1 MLERIITSTANPR
14 VKAIA
19 RLRDRSERDT
29 TDRFIVEGVRELER
43 AESAGVPLEM
53 VALCRS
59 LADDADV
66 ARALS
71 LTGDDT
77 ELLELGEAAF
87 RKIAYRR
94 HPDGILGIGA
104 SWDLGLTRLELGPD
118 PLVLVLEGVEKPGN
132 LGAVLRTAD
141 AAGLDAVVAADAGTD
156 MVNPNVIRASQGAV
170 FSVPVATASLEDAIA
185 WCATNNL
192 TVIAGSDD
200 ADTSYW
206 DASFS
211 GSVAIVVGRESA
223 GIDARWRA
231 HSEIVRVPMH
241 GSSDSL
247 NVATAAALLVYEALR
262 QRTHA

>member
-29 TDRFIVEGVRELER
+29 TGRFIVEGARELER
-43 AESAGVPLEM
+43 AESAGVPLET

-59 LADDADV
+59 LANDADI

-71 LTGDDT
+71 LTGGHT
-77 ELLELGEAAF
+77 ELLEVGEAAF

-104 SWDLGLTRLELGPD
+104 SWDLRLTKLELGKD

-141 AAGLDAVVAADAGTD
+141 AAGLDAVVAADPGTD

-170 FSVPVATASLEDAIA
+170 FNVPLATASLDDTIS
-185 WCATNNL
+185 WCAANNL
-192 TVIAGSDD
+192 TVVAGSDD
-200 ADTSYW
+200 AAMCYW
-206 DASFS
+206 DASFI

-223 GIDARWRA
+223 GIDAGWRPG
-231 HSEIVRVPMH
+231 SQTVRVPMH
-241 GSSDSL
+241 GASDSL
-247 NVATAAALLVYEALR
+247 NVATAAALLIYEALR